1 MFSVREAVQRAREN
15 ATEFYQDSDISDLQ
29 LEEVELDE
37 ASSLWRIT
45 LGFNV
50 PNANPMRGLGAAI
63 AGERQYIRKYK
74 IFNIDIHTGE
84 LKSMKIREV

>member
-1 MFSVREAVQRAREN
+1 MLTVREAIQRAREN
-15 ATEFYQDSDISDLQ
+15 ATEFYQDAEISDLQ

-37 ASSLWRIT
+37 AAGLWLIT

-74 IFNIDIHTGE
+74 IFNIDVYTGD

>member
-1 MFSVREAVQRAREN
+1 MLTVREAVQRAREN
-15 ATEFYQDSDISDLQ
+15 ATEFYQDAEISDLQ

-37 ASSLWRIT
+37 AAGFWLIT

-74 IFNIDIHTGE
+74 IFNIDVNTGD